1 METSVGSQGDGAVQ
15 FVAKDH
21 RSAVI
26 LKNILRQKLGTE
38 PFIVTIGGEVS
49 EVANGKVS
57 PVLNPVT
64 NRLRVHT
71 AVIPA
76 AGFGT
81 RLFPASRSIRPKGL
95 FPIVDT
101 DGFAKPLMLHLV
113 EQCANA
119 GITRIVIVVGPG
131 EQEERVR
138 DVFAPVP
145 NDLYKAL
152 KPHMRNYADQI
163 AQLSSLIE
171 IAVQHEP
178 KGFGHAVACA
188 KIEDDCPFALLLGDV
203 VFKSFDS
210 EKSCLRQTIDAFE
223 SYPNRSVIGVTQVP
237 VSAAGAYGVVRTA
250 RKDWSSRTRVPIQE
264 VFEKP
269 DNSKAEKLSYGGK
282 CNIVLG
288 PYVFTPT
295 LMEELRK
302 DVDADRR
309 QRGEIQLT
317 SAMVTVLE
325 REGMDSLCLDGEAL
339 DTGNASEYI
348 RTFARLGS

>member
-1 METSVGSQGDGAVQ
+1 MLA
-15 FVAKDH
+15 
-21 RSAVI
+21 
-26 LKNILRQKLGTE
+26 TE
-38 PFIVTIGGEVS
+38 PYIVKIGGKIS
-49 EVANGKVS
+49 EGANNKVS
-57 PVLNPVT
+57 QLLNPMT
-64 NRLRVHT
+64 KRPLVHT

-138 DVFAPVP
+138 DIFAPVP

-152 KPHMRNYADQI
+152 KSHMRDYADQI
-163 AQLSSLIE
+163 AQLVSLIE
-171 IAVQHEP
+171 IAVQDEP

-188 KIEDDCPFALLLGDV
+188 KIEDDCPFVLLLGDV
-203 VFKSFDS
+203 ALKSFDS
-210 EKSCLRQTIDAFE
+210 EKSCLRQAMDAFE
-223 SYPNRSVIGVTQVP
+223 MYPSRSVIGVTQVP
-237 VSAAGAYGVVRTA
+237 FSAASSYGVVKTA
-250 RKDWSSRTRVPIQE
+250 EKDWSSRTRVPIE
-264 VFEKP
+264 EIVEKP
-269 DNSKAEKLSYGGK
+269 SNARAEELSRNGN
-282 CNIVLG
+282 CTIVLG

-309 QRGEIQLT
+309 QGGEIQLT
-317 SAMVTVLE
+317 SAMVTVQE
-325 REGMDSLCLDGEAL
+325 REGLDALCLDGEAL
-339 DTGNASEYI
+339 DTGNALEYM